1 MHKKNPVRPYFLIG
15 TFIIS
20 RVRSR
25 MDLKCYLSYPASSV
39 SEKQSAVHRSNE
51 SFGTD
56 FKLYKIF
63 YISVKEYI
71 YV

>member
-1 MHKKNPVRPYFLIG
+1 
-15 TFIIS
+15 
-20 RVRSR
+20 